1 MACNS
6 VTLQSIDARCH
17 RSIGGLKRILIA
29 LRDDVVQPTAD
40 ASTGEISTV
49 SLKQGKKFEEWLFRP
64 NTASYTSTLSSD
76 QAIGNQAVTTEV
88 SLQFTKAEAT
98 KRLAI
103 QSAINAAAV
112 VILEDMY
119 GQHIYLGYDDEVY
132 VTAATM
138 VSGTAATDLNGFT
151 LTFTDVAQEL
161 PHFIAAGFDVDTLLT
176 AASAS

>member
-1 MACNS
+1 MVCNS

-29 LRDDVVQPTAD
+29 KRDDVVQPVAD
-40 ASTGEISTV
+40 ETTGEITTV
-49 SLKQGKKFEEWLFRP
+49 TLKSGKKFEEWLFRT

-88 SLQFTKAEAT
+88 SLQFSKAEAT

-119 GQHIYLGYDDEVY
+119 GQHIYLGYDEEVY
-132 VTAATM
+132 VTSATM
-138 VSGTAATDLNGFT
+138 VSGTASTDLNGFT

-161 PHFIAAGFDVDTLLT
+161 PHFLAENFNVDALLT
-176 AASAS
+176 ATPNA